1 MLSIIPAIIGSA
13 MGLSAAGDQPMLGSL
28 HPVQLAGFALICVLV
43 GWLYAR
49 YAQSFQARFKTLANV
64 REQTLA

>member
-1 MLSIIPAIIGSA
+1 